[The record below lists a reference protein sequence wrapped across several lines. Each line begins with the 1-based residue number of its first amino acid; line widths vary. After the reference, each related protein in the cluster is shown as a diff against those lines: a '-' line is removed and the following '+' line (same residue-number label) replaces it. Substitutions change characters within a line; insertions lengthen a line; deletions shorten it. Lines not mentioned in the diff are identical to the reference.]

1 MLVMEKTRALR
12 GVKEECVNNSSHKSW
27 MLLHG
32 RWSSEISCVKVA
44 RMIRQFKQQHYGARA
59 AETRGRNQS
68 EIDIIKRKEAQ
79 DFEGFL
85 ASRGRRQRTSIR
97 KLRTWSL
104 SVNSLVGFNKC
115 DGHTIHSTWLI
126 HRQCVNKLSWH
137 AQMKTHQ
144 VPCDLKFKAGH
155 K

>member
-79 DFEGFL
+79 DFEGVF
-85 ASRGRRQRTSIR
+85 GKQRQKAKNIN
-97 KLRTWSL
+97 KEAK
-104 SVNSLVGFNKC
+104 NMILVG
-115 DGHTIHSTWLI
+115 
-126 HRQCVNKLSWH
+126 
-137 AQMKTHQ
+137 
-144 VPCDLKFKAGH
+144 
-155 K
+155 